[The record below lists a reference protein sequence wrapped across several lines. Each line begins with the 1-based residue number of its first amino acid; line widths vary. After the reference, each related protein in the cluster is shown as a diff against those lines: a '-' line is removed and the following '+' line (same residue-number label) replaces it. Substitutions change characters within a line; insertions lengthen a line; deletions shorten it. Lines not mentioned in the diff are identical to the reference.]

1 MTAEGD
7 ADVVEPAEELDARL
21 EVLLV
26 LFMTDVV
33 GVEDDEAKVLETTE
47 EVVDLA
53 DNT

>member
-1 MTAEGD
+1 MTAVDDTE
-7 ADVVEPAEELDARL
+7 AVETAEELDARL

-33 GVEDDEAKVLETTE
+33 GVEDDEAEVLETTE